1 MEVAMIFIPI
11 GLGVLCVLFAV
22 LAKGQGRKA
31 YDMQLTETAGAA
43 ELSRQA
49 QEVAAEI
56 GAGSFNKMT
65 ELKGLVDC
73 DQPLRSEI
81 ADLPCVWY
89 SSRVSREYEES
100 YTERDADGKTRSGTR
115 RGSEVVSS
123 NERRCDFYV
132 RDESGRVLVTPEGA
146 AVEGERVLSRFEQG
160 GGSTLTVGGFRLNL
174 SALGAGRRTL
184 GYKLEEWALCP
195 GKQVYVLGEARDDD
209 GRLRVAKPAQK
220 GGRFIIS
227 VKSEEELVRAA
238 KKGSLALNVLAG
250 VCALGAVV
258 CALLILTGVL

>member
-1 MEVAMIFIPI
+1 MIFIPI
-11 GLGVLCVLFAV
+11 GLGVLCILLVVLSKA
-22 LAKGQGRKA
+22 QGKKA
-31 YDMQLTETAGAA
+31 YDMQSTETVSAA

-49 QEVAAEI
+49 EEVAAEI
-56 GAGSFNKMT
+56 GGGSFNKMA
-65 ELKGLVDC
+65 ELKGIVDC
-73 DQPLRSEI
+73 AQALRSEL
-81 ADLPCVWY
+81 AELPCVWY

-115 RGSEVVSS
+115 RGSELVSS

-132 RDESGRVLVTPEGA
+132 RDESGSVLVTPEGA

-160 GGSTLTVGGFRLNL
+160 ERSTLSVGGFRLNL
-174 SALGAGRRTL
+174 GALGAGRRTL

-195 GKQVYVLGEARDDD
+195 GKQVYVLGEARDD
-209 GRLRVAKPAQK
+209 GNRLRVAKPAQK

-238 KKGSLALNVLAG
+238 KKGSLALSVLAG
-250 VCALGAVV
+250 LCAMGAIVF
-258 CALLILTGVL
+258 ALLIRTGVL